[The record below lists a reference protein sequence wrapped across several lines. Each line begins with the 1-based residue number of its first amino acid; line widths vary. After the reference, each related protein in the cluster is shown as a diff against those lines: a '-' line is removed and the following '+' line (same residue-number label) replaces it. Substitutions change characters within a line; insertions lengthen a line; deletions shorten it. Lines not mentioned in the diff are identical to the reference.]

1 MKKMEKKEE
10 KISSS
15 LSDANKKEEKDKKI
29 EKKQSKEKK
38 VKKKRKLK
46 QSDIKKYS
54 SNQIDHVI
62 LKIKANERKYTI
74 ITVSVILIVFLFS
87 SYLVF
92 SKIQTTKSDTIF
104 RTGSLYYEFGKK
116 NTGLGDTINLV
127 DTLPLS
133 DEEGLKTKKYIVKV
147 YNKSDVEKTFQI
159 FISDDEEMIK
169 YDECSQKITDR
180 KYVKYSVNGGEAI
193 YLDEKD
199 LPVIERVIKPKE
211 KIIYDLYVFV
221 GEEYNL
227 NKKIH
232 YHGRIVV
239 KEKNEKESET

>member
-74 ITVSVILIVFLFS
+74 ITVSVILVVFLIS

-92 SKIQTTKSDTIF
+92 SKIQTTKSDAIF

-239 KEKNEKESET
+239 KEKNEKESEA